1 MMMPILSRI
10 PLLLSLCAC
19 CAGVSAQTQQ
29 PVNTDRDKAINKIWN
44 TQIAEAE
51 EKAPKPSGLT
61 ELRIS
66 DREVIPLP
74 PGDWRVALKTD
85 AIWCKPGKCGNQKPR
100 RGIVLIN
107 QNSDSPF
114 IALVIRHP
122 YEKYRSWT
130 SSCYDRKGNM
140 YQDTHGTTKSTLLSI
155 CSLGWDGHDLPDK
168 WSHWWWDNLREP
180 FKEIQLPLGS
190 TLHQTEFHLHYINA
204 RPYIINLFTYR
215 ALIDGDGKTAAVS
228 LAAEKTWTKTYGR
241 ALAAGL
247 FQSASD
253 IDRDTLALKFAPKDE
268 SEYNFAGAVAP
279 GQPLRDREG
288 EIAEKIRTLQND
300 LELVEQMQGKSS
312 RDYQVLGDKISA
324 LKQLSARLSE
334 AQNQLNFITQY
345 EGIYSAK
352 YKKLNGEIKG
362 LNEEIQIV
370 SRETKADSRSEPNQ
384 SVSGRPQTA
393 QTERQMQASAEAERK
408 AREEE
413 LAKQQAEL
421 ERQRAEVARQDAER
435 KEAERLALE
444 AAERERVAKA
454 EAEEQRRIAAEV
466 ARKKAERQQA
476 ERLAQEAAE
485 RERVAKAQAEEQRR
499 RLAEIAR
506 QQEELR
512 RQEAAREEAERL
524 AKEAA
529 KKEQLAREAEQRRIA
544 EAAAKVESTAAQLK
558 RLQDV
563 LEKLQAQTAT
573 APSKPA
579 TPPLA
584 PRYALVV
591 GNAKYTSVSPLENS
605 VADAKAF
612 AKQLSNLGF
621 KVSLHTDL
629 RERQF
634 NRAVRDFK
642 QQLSE
647 GDEIVFYYAGH
658 GIQVAGTNYLLPTDV
673 GGESIDQ
680 IKDEAV
686 ELQRVLDSL
695 AEKNTKFTLAVL
707 DACRD
712 NPFKGNKR
720 AIAGRG
726 LAPTSAAT
734 GQMIIFSAGAGQQ
747 ALDNLGSDDP
757 SPNGLFTRVF
767 LKEMVKPGVPIDSM
781 LRKVRREVVR
791 LAKSVGHD
799 QVPALY
805 DQTVGEF
812 FFKPE

>member
-1 MMMPILSRI
+1 VR
-10 PLLLSLCAC
+10 
-19 CAGVSAQTQQ
+19 VS
-29 PVNTDRDKAINKIWN
+29 D
-44 TQIAEAE
+44 
-51 EKAPKPSGLT
+51 T
-61 ELRIS
+61 E
-66 DREVIPLP
+66 VVPLP
-74 PGDWRVALKTD
+74 PGDWHLNYKTELD
-85 AIWCKPGKCGNQKPR
+85 LCAPTNHSCKMSGR
-100 RGIVLIN
+100 
-107 QNSDSPF
+107 
-114 IALVIRHP
+114 ALVITNRATTSAIRAVVIRHTN
-122 YEKYRSWT
+122 RRIANSRT
-130 SSCYDRKGNM
+130 DFCYKKFSP
-140 YQDTHGTTKSTLLSI
+140 YQDTHGTKQNQLLNL
-155 CSLGWDGHDLPDK
+155 CSHGFRRNDYPRGGQ
-168 WSHWWWDNLREP
+168 SWWWLPIQKGLENLEKPRVKRGGLIHFEFLLQNVNQRRFYLDVWIESPADNP
-180 FKEIQLPLGS
+180 
-190 TLHQTEFHLHYINA
+190 
-204 RPYIINLFTYR
+204 
-215 ALIDGDGKTAAVS
+215 S
-228 LAAEKTWTKTYGR
+228 LN
-241 ALAAGL
+241 
-247 FQSASD
+247 F
-253 IDRDTLALKFAPKDE
+253 DTLMTWKKAYMEVL
-268 SEYNFAGAVAP
+268 
-279 GQPLRDREG
+279 
-288 EIAEKIRTLQND
+288 
-300 LELVEQMQGKSS
+300 SS
-312 RDYQVLGDKISA
+312 SVFTGTSA
-324 LKQLSARLSE
+324 NPTILAQLNILPIHNTEVRQLLARLSE
-334 AQNQLNFITQY
+334 TRNQLNFITQS

-352 YKKLNGEIKG
+352 YKKLSGEIKD
-362 LNEEIQIV
+362 LNEKIQIA
-370 SRETKADSRSEPNQ
+370 SRKTKADSRSEPNQ

-393 QTERQMQASAEAERK
+393 QTERQMQASVEAERK

-421 ERQRAEVARQDAER
+421 ERQRAEVSRQDAER
-435 KEAERLALE
+435 KEAERLAQE
-444 AAERERVAKA
+444 AAARERVAKA

-466 ARKKAERQQA
+466 ARKKAEREEAQ
-476 ERLAQEAAE
+476 RLAQEAAE

-506 QQEELR
+506 QDKELR
-512 RQEAAREEAERL
+512 RQEAARAEAERL

-529 KKEQLAREAEQRRIA
+529 EKERLAKEEVERQRIAAAARE
-544 EAAAKVESTAAQLK
+544 VESAAAQLK
-558 RLQDV
+558 RLQEA
-563 LEKLQAQTAT
+563 LSKLKTQTASS
-573 APSKPA
+573 PSKPV

-591 GNAKYTSVSPLENS
+591 GNAKYKSVSPLENS

-680 IKDEAV
+680 IRDEAV

-757 SPNGLFTRVF
+757 SPNGLFTRIF

-791 LAKSVGHD
+791 LAKSVGHE